1 MKESERKQETVTDA
15 ETTTRLEQAFKQ
27 DRLGGWPS
35 IIGLAG
41 TMIAFLNMLFK
52 GWEEYINIGSVSLY
66 LWELCLF
73 FFAIAVAFVPAS
85 LKDAKCLAEGKPR
98 PSVQSY
104 GKGVA
109 IRSAIAASVIIIIY
123 ILLNK

>member
-1 MKESERKQETVTDA
+1 MYKSENKKNT
-15 ETTTRLEQAFKQ
+15 ETTKRLEQAFKQ

-41 TMIAFLNMLFK
+41 TITFFLHMLFS
-52 GWEEYINIGSVSLY
+52 GWDAYIIIGSVRPY

-73 FFAIAVAFVPAS
+73 CFTIAVAFVPAS
-85 LKDAKCLAEGKPR
+85 LKDARYLSEGKPR

-104 GKGVA
+104 GKGIA
-109 IRSAIAASVIIIIY
+109 IRFSITASVIFIFC